1 MRTPRLQSAELTLL
15 VVVALWGLNSSGM
28 KYAITN
34 GFLPLPATS
43 LRWIVS
49 TVCFLLLVWIVE
61 GGIKASRGDLIRLTL
76 LGVLGVTVTQVMNV
90 YALHFAPAS
99 TVSMIF
105 GLMPVVMALV
115 AGVAGIE
122 RLRLLQWLGVVVS
135 VVGVALIA
143 LGRGSGVGGD
153 VYGVLLSLGLVACFS
168 IYSVLLVPIAQRTSP
183 LAVTAVSGAVPSLL
197 LALISIPQLLD
208 QDWSAPNGLA
218 WGGVAYAAIGS
229 VVIGNGLWFVALNR
243 VGPGKA
249 GVYANLQPVFGVLFA
264 IVLLSE
270 SLHGLEVVGAAVI
283 GVGIL
288 LARRRRALEPA
299 AAA

>member
-1 MRTPRLQSAELTLL
+1 MDDDGEP
-15 VVVALWGLNSSGM
+15 G
-28 KYAITN
+28 
-34 GFLPLPATS
+34 
-43 LRWIVS
+43 
-49 TVCFLLLVWIVE
+49 
-61 GGIKASRGDLIRLTL
+61 
-76 LGVLGVTVTQVMNV
+76 
-90 YALHFAPAS
+90 
-99 TVSMIF
+99 
-105 GLMPVVMALV
+105 
-115 AGVAGIE
+115 AGA
-122 RLRLLQWLGVVVS
+122 
-135 VVGVALIA
+135 AA
-143 LGRGSGVGGD
+143 H
-153 VYGVLLSLGLVACFS
+153 
-168 IYSVLLVPIAQRTSP
+168 QRTSP

-270 SLHGLEVVGAAVI
+270 SLHVLEVVGAAVI